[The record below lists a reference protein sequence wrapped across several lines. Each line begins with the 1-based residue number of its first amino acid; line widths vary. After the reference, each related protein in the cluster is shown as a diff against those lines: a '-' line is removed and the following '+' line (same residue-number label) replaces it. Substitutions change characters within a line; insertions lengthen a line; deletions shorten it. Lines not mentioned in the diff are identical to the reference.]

1 MSSVNESTKKDLRTE
16 HFKPL
21 ELNVSK
27 HFWPTVPW
35 ILILTCVLCKRELNM
50 FKWTNNWMTQAQYT
64 DYTRE
69 LLRNDHGDGD
79 PDGNENGKKAIIKFR
94 LTKHLCTCMALFW
107 TFLWRFYPTAT
118 WNCLISLLVEVVST
132 RQRLPFSLTELRSC
146 PLEVKVRK
154 ICQHLTNWT
163 RRNNQSV
170 PFFRPFNQ
178 LII

>member
-27 HFWPTVPW
+27 HFWPPVPW

-50 FKWTNNWMTQAQYT
+50 FKWTNNWLTQAQYT

-94 LTKHLCTCMALFW
+94 LTKHLCTFMALFW

-132 RQRLPFSLTELRSC
+132 RQRLPFTELRYC